1 MIFFIE
7 EISKNNAGIPPRE
20 EGNKKTGDACNF
32 IDQQEG
38 MTGQEMLKRLT
49 MTEEKLLQL
58 WEEILEIHDISLDDD
73 FFQSGGNSLDAITL
87 LVRIQREYQISL
99 PADTIYRF
107 PTIRSQASLIAENL
121 NKHDNYHRL
130 IVPINKVGRLP
141 PLFCVHPID
150 GWIGHYRD
158 LSGFLN
164 REQPVYGIRAQGWE
178 PTETPFLSIQEAA
191 REYIRAIKTVQETGP
206 YYLLGFSGGATYVFE
221 IALQLKKNGD
231 KINFLALI
239 DTSAPVPEVRAY
251 KNITKLFSSSKQPM
265 KIPSFAYHGI
275 KYLKQRSL
283 THKNGKIYPLL
294 VTLVRTSSGIIDR
307 VSESES
313 GTITGLSVT
322 TGPDVEKYLAS
333 KFPESQR
340 PLVRSIMKNIWNYT
354 PMDYSGNLI
363 LFSTGEDQVLF
374 PGDPTRGWG
383 AYVKGKLTVINVPGD
398 HGSLFSSQNCKILAE
413 KIEERLLMTDG
424 YQ

>member
-7 EISKNNAGIPPRE
+7 ETSKKKISKVPQE
-20 EGNKKTGDACNF
+20 ECIEKTGDVCNF
-32 IDQQEG
+32 INQPEG
-38 MTGQEMLKRLT
+38 INGQEIPTSVT
-49 MTEEKLLQL
+49 MTETKLLHL
-58 WEEILEIHDISLDDD
+58 WGEILEFQDISLDDD
-73 FFQSGGNSLDAITL
+73 FFQCGGNSLDAITL

-107 PTIRSQASLIAENL
+107 PSIRSQASLIAENI
-121 NKHDNYHRL
+121 NKLDNYHRL
-130 IVPINKVGRLP
+130 IVPINKVGELP

-158 LSGFLN
+158 LSVFLN

-178 PTETPFLSIQEAA
+178 PTETPFPSIQEAA
-191 REYIRAIKTVQETGP
+191 REYILAIKTVQETGP
-206 YYLLGFSGGATYVFE
+206 YHLLGFSGGATYVFE
-221 IALQLKKNGD
+221 IALQLEKNGD
-231 KINFLALI
+231 KINFLGLI

-251 KNITKLFSSSKQPM
+251 KNITKLFSSSNQPM

-294 VTLVRTSSGIIDR
+294 VTLVRTSSGIINR

-313 GTITGLSVT
+313 GTITGSSVT

-354 PMDYSGNLI
+354 PMDYSGNVI

-383 AYVKGKLTVINVPGD
+383 AYVKGSLKVINVPGD